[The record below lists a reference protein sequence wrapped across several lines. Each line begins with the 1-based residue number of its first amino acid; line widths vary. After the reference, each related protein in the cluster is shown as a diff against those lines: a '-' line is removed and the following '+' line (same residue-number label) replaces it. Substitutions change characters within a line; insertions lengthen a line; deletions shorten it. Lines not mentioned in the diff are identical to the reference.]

1 MKSKD
6 WALIT
11 IVVVVVGVI
20 SYFIVNALLPP
31 PNSKSQTIPVV
42 TLNIPSSV
50 GSVPSSVFNESAV
63 NPAFPTSI
71 GNTSATSPFVV
82 NKGN

>member
-6 WALIT
+6 WALVT
-11 IVVVVVGVI
+11 IVVVVVGMI
-20 SYFIVNALLPP
+20 SYFVVNALLPP

-42 TLNIPSSV
+42 TSNIPSSV
-50 GSVPSSVFNESAV
+50 GSTPSSVFNQSAV

-71 GNTSATSPFVV
+71 GNTGTTSPFTT
-82 NKGN
+82 NKEN